1 MKVDCLD
8 YRTLPGQNEL
18 FLKYLYQ
25 FDEVSGLYAPG
36 APAPLDLEALE
47 RRVEAVGK
55 RPVRFSRERLVS
67 LLAPLNQML
76 GAGEA
81 AQQNIQKLKGRDT
94 VAVVTGQQ
102 LGLFGGPALAVYK
115 AATAVRLSQ
124 ILEDRGYSAVPVFW
138 LPSDDSD
145 FMEVRSTSF
154 YDRADRLLDIR
165 YPGSQSDGRMVGT
178 IALNRIS
185 EILEQLQHQAQQAEF
200 LDSTLQTLGA
210 SYRPDQDFRQAHGQW
225 LAGLFRDH
233 GLVLFD
239 SLLPGYKP
247 ELTGV
252 FTRLLKKRSEAI
264 RALQQRSQQLIAAGF
279 TPQVSFEDSETL
291 LFSYEG
297 ESRHKLVYQDGEYQ
311 SKKSKKSKKRKLGS
325 YSPDELLRRI
335 ESNPEGFGPNVLL
348 RPIVQDHLFP
358 TAVYV
363 GGPSEVAYFTQVS
376 AIGSLWGVEPSSF
389 PRMGITVV
397 DRKAQRLL
405 KKYGLEA
412 GALMSGDPMQAVQGL
427 LNQGETGEVLK
438 TFDSVQQELRSQ
450 LASLKV
456 HINRSDPSMAKMVT
470 RAELRIIYHIEKL
483 QHRFVANYRQRDE
496 AVGRHLDYLQDR
508 LCPEG
513 KLQERVVNF
522 NQFLIQEGPA
532 FINSVMEEAQPF
544 CLSHQVLYV

>member
-8 YRTLPGQNEL
+8 YRGLPGQNPL
-18 FLKYLYQ
+18 FLKYLHN
-25 FDEVSGLYAPG
+25 FDEVSGFYAPG

-47 RRVEAVGK
+47 RRVEAVAK
-55 RPVRFSRERLVS
+55 RPVPFSRERLIS
-67 LLAPLNQML
+67 LLHPLNRML

-81 AQQNIQKLKGRDT
+81 VQQNIQKLRRRDT

-115 AATAVRLSQ
+115 AATAVRLCQ

-178 IALNRIS
+178 INLDRIP
-185 EILEQLQHQAQQAEF
+185 EILKQLQDLAQRAEF

-210 SYRPDQDFRQAHGQW
+210 SYRPDQDFSQAHGQW
-225 LAGLFRDH
+225 LSGLFRDH

-252 FTRLLKKRSEAI
+252 FTRLLKKRSETI
-264 RALQQRSQQLIAAGF
+264 RALQQRSQQLTAAGF
-279 TPQVSFEDSETL
+279 TPQVSLEDSETL
-291 LFSYEG
+291 LFAYEG
-297 ESRHKLVYQDGEYQ
+297 KSRHKLVYQDGQYQ
-311 SKKSKKSKKRKLGS
+311 SKRRKWGGC
-325 YSPDELLRRI
+325 SPDELLRRI

-363 GGPSEVAYFTQVS
+363 GGPSEVAYFTQVN
-376 AIGSLWGVEPSSF
+376 AISSLWGVEPSIF
-389 PRMGITVV
+389 PRMGFTVV

-405 KKYGLEA
+405 KKYALEA
-412 GALMSGDPMQAVQGL
+412 GALMSGDPIQAFQGL

-438 TFDSVQQELRSQ
+438 TFNSVQQELRSQ
-450 LASLKV
+450 LASLKA
-456 HINRSDPSMAKMVT
+456 HLNRSDPGMAEMMS
-470 RAELRIIYHIEKL
+470 RAEHRIIYHIEKL
-483 QHRFVANYRQRDE
+483 QHRFMANYRQRDE

-508 LCPEG
+508 LCPAG

-532 FINSVMEEAQPF
+532 FIKSVMEEAQPF
-544 CLSHQVLYV
+544 CLSHQVLHV

>member
-8 YRTLPGQNEL
+8 YRGLSGQNSL
-18 FLKYLYQ
+18 FLKYLYH
-25 FDEVSGLYAPG
+25 FDEVSSLYAPG
-36 APAPLDLEALE
+36 TPAPIDLEALE
-47 RRVEAVGK
+47 RRVETVAK

-67 LLAPLNQML
+67 LLDPLNRML

-81 AQQNIQKLKGRDT
+81 TQQNIQKLKGRDT

-124 ILEDRGYSAVPVFW
+124 ILEAQGYSAVPVFW

-178 IALNRIS
+178 IDLNRIS
-185 EILEQLQHQAQQAEF
+185 EILEQLQHQAQRAEF
-200 LDSTLQTLGA
+200 LDATLQTLGA
-210 SYRPDQDFRQAHGQW
+210 SYRPHQDFRQAHGQW

-252 FTRLLKKRSEAI
+252 FTRLLKKRPEAI
-264 RALQQRSQQLIAAGF
+264 RALQQRSQQLTAAGF
-279 TPQVSFEDSETL
+279 TPQVSLEGSETL

-311 SKKSKKSKKRKLGS
+311 SKKRKLGS
-325 YSPDELLRRI
+325 YSLDELLRRI

-376 AIGSLWGVEPSSF
+376 AIGPLWGVEPSIF

-412 GALMSGDPMQAVQGL
+412 GALMSGDPTQAVQGL

-438 TFDSVQQELRSQ
+438 TFDSVQQELRQQ
-450 LASLKV
+450 LASLKA
-456 HINRSDPSMAKMVT
+456 HIDRSDPSLVEMMS
-470 RAELRIIYHIEKL
+470 RAEHRIIYHIEKL
-483 QHRFVANYRQRDE
+483 QRRFVANYRQRDE
-496 AVGRHLDYLQDR
+496 AVGRHLDYLQNR

-532 FINSVMEEAQPF
+532 FINSLMDGAQPF

>member
-8 YRTLPGQNEL
+8 YRTLPGQNPL
-18 FLKYLYQ
+18 FLKYLYH
-25 FDEVSGLYAPG
+25 FDEVSSLFAPG

-47 RRVEAVGK
+47 RRAEAVVK
-55 RPVRFSRERLVS
+55 RPLRFSREHLVS
-67 LLAPLNQML
+67 LLDPFNRSV
-76 GAGEA
+76 GVGEA
-81 AQQNIQKLKGRDT
+81 GLINIQKLKGRDT
-94 VAVVTGQQ
+94 IAVVTGQQ

-138 LPSDDSD
+138 LPADDSD

-154 YDRADRLLDIR
+154 YDQADRLLNIR

-178 IALNRIS
+178 IALDRIS
-185 EILEQLQHQAQQAEF
+185 ENLEQLQHQAQRAEF
-200 LDSTLQTLGA
+200 LDSTVQTLGA

-239 SLLPGYKP
+239 SLLPGYKS
-247 ELTGV
+247 ELTAV
-252 FTRLLKKRSEAI
+252 FTGLLKKRSEAI
-264 RALQQRSQQLIAAGF
+264 QALQRRSLELAEAGF
-279 TPQVSFEDSETL
+279 TPQVSLEDSETL
-291 LFSYEG
+291 LFSHEG
-297 ESRHKLVYQDGEYQ
+297 NSRHKLVYQNGEYRT
-311 SKKSKKSKKRKLGS
+311 KKRKLG
-325 YSPDELLRRI
+325 YSLDELLHRI

-348 RPIVQDHLFP
+348 RPVLQDHLFP
-358 TAVYV
+358 TVVYV

-376 AIGSLWGVEPSSF
+376 AISSLCGVEPSIF

-412 GALMSGDPMQAVQGL
+412 GELMSADPIQAVQSL
-427 LNQGETGEVLK
+427 LNQGETGEVLR

-450 LASLKV
+450 LASLKSHV
-456 HINRSDPSMAKMVT
+456 NRSDPSMAEMVV
-470 RAELRIIYHIEKL
+470 RAEQRIIYHIEKL
-483 QHRFVANYRQRDE
+483 QRRFVANYRQRDE
-496 AVGRHLDYLQDR
+496 AVGRHLDYLQNR
-508 LCPEG
+508 LCPQG
-513 KLQERVVNF
+513 RLQERVINF

-532 FINSVMEEAQPF
+532 FINSVMEGGQPF
-544 CLSHQVLYV
+544 CLSHQVFYV

>member
-1 MKVDCLD
+1 MQVECLD
-8 YRTLPGQNEL
+8 YRELPGQNPL
-18 FLKYLYQ
+18 FLKYLYH

-36 APAPLDLEALE
+36 APAPLDIEALE
-47 RRVEAVGK
+47 RRVEAVAK

-67 LLAPLNQML
+67 LLDPFNRML
-76 GAGEA
+76 GAGEVT
-81 AQQNIQKLKGRDT
+81 QQNIQKLKRRDT

-115 AATAVRLSQ
+115 AATAIRLSQ

-154 YDRADRLLDIR
+154 YDRADELLDVR
-165 YPGSQSDGRMVGT
+165 YPGAQSDSQMVGT
-178 IALNRIS
+178 IRLKRIS
-185 EILEQLQHQAQQAEF
+185 EILEQLKHEAQRAEF

-225 LAGLFRDH
+225 LAGLFEEH

-239 SLLPGYKP
+239 SLIPGYKP

-252 FTRLLKKRSEAI
+252 FTRLVEKRSEALQ
-264 RALQQRSQQLIAAGF
+264 ALRQRSQELIAAGF

-297 ESRHKLVYQDGEYQ
+297 KTRHKLVYQDGEYQ
-311 SKKSKKSKKRKLGS
+311 SKKRKLGS
-325 YSPDELLRRI
+325 YSPDELLYRI
-335 ESNPEGFGPNVLL
+335 ESDPESFGPNVLL

-363 GGPSEVAYFTQVS
+363 GGPSEVAYFAQVS
-376 AIGSLWGVEPSSF
+376 AIASRWGVEPSIF
-389 PRMGITVV
+389 PRMGVTVV

-405 KKYGLEA
+405 KKYSLEA
-412 GALMSGDPMQAVQGL
+412 GGLMSGDPMQAVQGL
-427 LNQGETGEVLK
+427 LNQGGAGEVLR

-450 LASLKV
+450 LSSLKA
-456 HINRSDPSMAKMVT
+456 HINRSDPGMVEMML
-470 RAELRIIYHIEKL
+470 RAENRIIYHIEKL
-483 QHRFVANYRQRDE
+483 QRRFVANYRQRDE
-496 AVGRHLDYLQDR
+496 AVGRHLDYLQYR

-513 KLQERVVNF
+513 KLQERAVNF
-522 NQFLIQEGPA
+522 NQFLIQEGPT
-532 FINSVMEEAQPF
+532 FINSVMEEVQPF

>member
-8 YRTLPGQNEL
+8 YRGLSGQNSL
-18 FLKYLYQ
+18 FLKYLYH
-25 FDEVSGLYAPG
+25 FDEVSSLYAPG
-36 APAPLDLEALE
+36 TPAPIDLEALE
-47 RRVEAVGK
+47 RRVETVAK

-67 LLAPLNQML
+67 LLDPLNRML

-81 AQQNIQKLKGRDT
+81 TQQNIQKLKGRDT

-124 ILEDRGYSAVPVFW
+124 ILEAQGYSAVPVFW

-178 IALNRIS
+178 IDLNRIS
-185 EILEQLQHQAQQAEF
+185 EILEQLQHQAQRAEF
-200 LDSTLQTLGA
+200 LDATLQTLGA
-210 SYRPDQDFRQAHGQW
+210 SYRPHQDFRQAHGQW

-252 FTRLLKKRSEAI
+252 FTRLLKKRPEAI
-264 RALQQRSQQLIAAGF
+264 RALQQRSQQLTAAGF
-279 TPQVSFEDSETL
+279 TPQVSLEGSETL

-311 SKKSKKSKKRKLGS
+311 SKKRKLGS
-325 YSPDELLRRI
+325 YSLDELLRRI

-363 GGPSEVAYFTQVS
+363 GGPSEVAYFTSSERDWPALGSRALYLPANGHYGSRPKGSTS
-376 AIGSLWGVEPSSF
+376 AE
-389 PRMGITVV
+389 
-397 DRKAQRLL
+397 
-405 KKYGLEA
+405 
-412 GALMSGDPMQAVQGL
+412 
-427 LNQGETGEVLK
+427 EVWPGGWRP
-438 TFDSVQQELRSQ
+438 DVR
-450 LASLKV
+450 
-456 HINRSDPSMAKMVT
+456 RSDTGGPRS
-470 RAELRIIYHIEKL
+470 AEP
-483 QHRFVANYRQRDE
+483 
-496 AVGRHLDYLQDR
+496 G
-508 LCPEG
+508 
-513 KLQERVVNF
+513 
-522 NQFLIQEGPA
+522 
-532 FINSVMEEAQPF
+532 
-544 CLSHQVLYV
+544 